1 MGLLESMSRDL
12 SKAQRISIGDVRI
25 NRLNDALY
33 DQASEEMIQGL
44 MESIKKHGQMENAIG
59 YEDKYDS
66 NGDIDGASYTLVGGN
81 TRYLAISKL
90 YEQGEGDGYINMTI
104 IEKPKNHTEELEI
117 MITNNMQR
125 KKTSEERYHEIRVM
139 EHAYEYLDVKPSG
152 TKRDW
157 IGNQLGISGR
167 YVDKLINKFNPKPV
181 EEIEEMEQ
189 VPSSNEE
196 ENVEGQTDIYDF
208 IPEEDET
215 AGDNEEN
222 SMIQEDQEEAIQEHQ
237 FTANSNNAPR
247 EREMISFIKGNI
259 RSLKRSKEIADEIGY
274 QDSISKELDE
284 IVDQLNK
291 VYEHS
296 PVLSLRIKVVRSVST
311 LIQSN
316 PGAFRKC
323 KV

>member
-59 YEDKYDS
+59 YEDKYDA
-66 NGDIDGASYTLVGGN
+66 NGNIDGASYTLVGGN

-208 IPEEDET
+208 IPEEDEI
-215 AGDNEEN
+215 AGDNEEHP
-222 SMIQEDQEEAIQEHQ
+222 MIQENQEEVIQEDQ

-284 IVDQLNK
+284 IVDQLS
-291 VYEHS
+291 EI
-296 PVLSLRIKVVRSVST
+296 LISL
-311 LIQSN
+311 QSN
-316 PGAFRKC
+316 HSDQ
-323 KV
+323 

>member
-59 YEDKYDS
+59 YEDKYDA

-247 EREMISFIKGNI
+247 EREMISLIKGNI

-284 IVDQLNK
+284 IVDQLS
-291 VYEHS
+291 EIL
-296 PVLSLRIKVVRSVST
+296 LSL
-311 LIQSN
+311 QSN
-316 PGAFRKC
+316 HSDL
-323 KV
+323 

>member
-59 YEDKYDS
+59 YEDKYDA

-125 KKTSEERYHEIRVM
+125 KKTSKERYHEIRVM

-208 IPEEDET
+208 IPEEDEI
-215 AGDNEEN
+215 AGDNEEHP
-222 SMIQEDQEEAIQEHQ
+222 MIQENQEEVIQEHQ

-284 IVDQLNK
+284 IVDQLN
-291 VYEHS
+291 EIL
-296 PVLSLRIKVVRSVST
+296 LSL
-311 LIQSN
+311 QSN
-316 PGAFRKC
+316 HSDQ
-323 KV
+323 

>member
-215 AGDNEEN
+215 AGDNEEK

-284 IVDQLNK
+284 IVDQLN
-291 VYEHS
+291 EIL
-296 PVLSLRIKVVRSVST
+296 LSL
-311 LIQSN
+311 QSN
-316 PGAFRKC
+316 HSDQ
-323 KV
+323 

>member
-12 SKAQRISIGDVRI
+12 SKAQRIAIGDVRI

-44 MESIKKHGQMENAIG
+44 MKSIKKHGQMENAIG
-59 YEDKYDS
+59 YEDKYDA
-66 NGDIDGASYTLVGGN
+66 NGNIDGASYTLVGGN

-104 IEKPKNHTEELEI
+104 IEKPRNHTEELEI

-196 ENVEGQTDIYDF
+196 ENIEGQTDIYDF

-222 SMIQEDQEEAIQEHQ
+222 SMIQEDQEEAIQDHQ

-284 IVDQLNK
+284 IVDQLS
-291 VYEHS
+291 EIL
-296 PVLSLRIKVVRSVST
+296 LSLQNNHSD
-311 LIQSN
+311 Q
-316 PGAFRKC
+316 
-323 KV
+323 

>member
-59 YEDKYDS
+59 YEDKYDA

-237 FTANSNNAPR
+237 FMANSNNAPR

-284 IVDQLNK
+284 IVDQLN
-291 VYEHS
+291 EIL
-296 PVLSLRIKVVRSVST
+296 LSL
-311 LIQSN
+311 QSN
-316 PGAFRKC
+316 HSDQ
-323 KV
+323 

>member
-237 FTANSNNAPR
+237 FTVNSNNAPR

-259 RSLKRSKEIADEIGY
+259 RSLKRSKEIANEIGY

-284 IVDQLNK
+284 IVDQLN
-291 VYEHS
+291 EIL
-296 PVLSLRIKVVRSVST
+296 LSL
-311 LIQSN
+311 QSN
-316 PGAFRKC
+316 HSDQ
-323 KV
+323 

>member
-196 ENVEGQTDIYDF
+196 NVEGQTDIYDF

-284 IVDQLNK
+284 IVDQLN
-291 VYEHS
+291 EIL
-296 PVLSLRIKVVRSVST
+296 LSL
-311 LIQSN
+311 QSN
-316 PGAFRKC
+316 HSDQ
-323 KV
+323 

>member
-59 YEDKYDS
+59 YEDKYDA
-66 NGDIDGASYTLVGGN
+66 NGNIDGASYTLVGGN

-90 YEQGEGDGYINMTI
+90 YELGKGDGYINMTI

-208 IPEEDET
+208 IPEEET

-222 SMIQEDQEEAIQEHQ
+222 SMIQEVQEEAIQDHQ

-284 IVDQLNK
+284 IVDQLS
-291 VYEHS
+291 EIL
-296 PVLSLRIKVVRSVST
+296 LSLQNNHSD
-311 LIQSN
+311 Q
-316 PGAFRKC
+316 
-323 KV
+323 

>member
-59 YEDKYDS
+59 YEDKYDA
-66 NGDIDGASYTLVGGN
+66 NGNIDGASYTLVGGN

-139 EHAYEYLDVKPSG
+139 KHAYEYLDVKPSG

-284 IVDQLNK
+284 IVDQLN
-291 VYEHS
+291 EIL
-296 PVLSLRIKVVRSVST
+296 LSL
-311 LIQSN
+311 QSN
-316 PGAFRKC
+316 HSDQ
-323 KV
+323 

>member
-59 YEDKYDS
+59 YEDKYDA

-181 EEIEEMEQ
+181 EEIEEMER

-208 IPEEDET
+208 IPEEDEI
-215 AGDNEEN
+215 AGDNEEHP
-222 SMIQEDQEEAIQEHQ
+222 MIQENQEEVIQEHQ

-284 IVDQLNK
+284 IVDQLS
-291 VYEHS
+291 EI
-296 PVLSLRIKVVRSVST
+296 LISL
-311 LIQSN
+311 QSN
-316 PGAFRKC
+316 HSDQ
-323 KV
+323 

>member
-215 AGDNEEN
+215 AGDNEKN

-284 IVDQLNK
+284 IVDQLS
-291 VYEHS
+291 EIL
-296 PVLSLRIKVVRSVST
+296 LSL
-311 LIQSN
+311 QSN
-316 PGAFRKC
+316 HSDL
-323 KV
+323 

>member
-59 YEDKYDS
+59 YEDKYDA

-181 EEIEEMEQ
+181 SEIEEMEQ

-208 IPEEDET
+208 IPEEDEI

-222 SMIQEDQEEAIQEHQ
+222 SMIQEVQEEAIQEHQ

-284 IVDQLNK
+284 IVDQLS
-291 VYEHS
+291 EIL
-296 PVLSLRIKVVRSVST
+296 LSL
-311 LIQSN
+311 QSN
-316 PGAFRKC
+316 HSDQ
-323 KV
+323 

>member
-284 IVDQLNK
+284 IVDQLN
-291 VYEHS
+291 EIL
-296 PVLSLRIKVVRSVST
+296 LSL
-311 LIQSN
+311 QS
-316 PGAFRKC
+316 KHSDQ
-323 KV
+323 

>member
-59 YEDKYDS
+59 YEDKYDA
-66 NGDIDGASYTLVGGN
+66 NGNIDGASYTLVGGN

-181 EEIEEMEQ
+181 EETEEMEQ

-196 ENVEGQTDIYDF
+196 ENIEGQTDIYDF

-222 SMIQEDQEEAIQEHQ
+222 SMIQEDQEEAIQDHQ

-284 IVDQLNK
+284 IVDQLS
-291 VYEHS
+291 EI
-296 PVLSLRIKVVRSVST
+296 LISL
-311 LIQSN
+311 QSN
-316 PGAFRKC
+316 HSDQ
-323 KV
+323 

>member
-59 YEDKYDS
+59 YEDKYDA

-90 YEQGEGDGYINMTI
+90 YELGKGDGYINMTI

-181 EEIEEMEQ
+181 EETEEMEQ

-208 IPEEDET
+208 IPEEET

-222 SMIQEDQEEAIQEHQ
+222 SMIQEVQEEAIQDHQ

-284 IVDQLNK
+284 IVDQLS
-291 VYEHS
+291 EIL
-296 PVLSLRIKVVRSVST
+296 LSLQNNHSD
-311 LIQSN
+311 Q
-316 PGAFRKC
+316 
-323 KV
+323 

>member
-59 YEDKYDS
+59 YEDKYDA

-208 IPEEDET
+208 IPEEDEI
-215 AGDNEEN
+215 AGDNEEHP
-222 SMIQEDQEEAIQEHQ
+222 MIQENQEEVIQEHQ

-259 RSLKRSKEIADEIGY
+259 RSLKRSKEVADEIGY

-284 IVDQLNK
+284 IVDQLS
-291 VYEHS
+291 EI
-296 PVLSLRIKVVRSVST
+296 LISL
-311 LIQSN
+311 QSN
-316 PGAFRKC
+316 HSDQ
-323 KV
+323 

>member
-59 YEDKYDS
+59 YEDKYDA
-66 NGDIDGASYTLVGGN
+66 NGIIDGASYTLVGGN

-284 IVDQLNK
+284 IVDQLS
-291 VYEHS
+291 EIL
-296 PVLSLRIKVVRSVST
+296 LSL
-311 LIQSN
+311 QSN
-316 PGAFRKC
+316 HSDL
-323 KV
+323 

>member
-125 KKTSEERYHEIRVM
+125 KKTSEEKYHEIRVM

-284 IVDQLNK
+284 IVDQLN
-291 VYEHS
+291 EIL
-296 PVLSLRIKVVRSVST
+296 LSL
-311 LIQSN
+311 QSN
-316 PGAFRKC
+316 HSDQ
-323 KV
+323 

>member
-59 YEDKYDS
+59 YEDKYDA
-66 NGDIDGASYTLVGGN
+66 NGNIDGASYTLVGGN

-90 YEQGEGDGYINMTI
+90 YEQGKGDGYINMTI

-139 EHAYEYLDVKPSG
+139 EHAYEYLDIKPSG

-196 ENVEGQTDIYDF
+196 DNVEGQTDIYDF
-208 IPEEDET
+208 IPEEET

-222 SMIQEDQEEAIQEHQ
+222 SMIQEVQEEAIQEHQ
-237 FTANSNNAPR
+237 FTTNSNNAPR

-284 IVDQLNK
+284 IVDQLS
-291 VYEHS
+291 EIL
-296 PVLSLRIKVVRSVST
+296 LSL
-311 LIQSN
+311 QSN
-316 PGAFRKC
+316 HSDQ
-323 KV
+323 

>member
-90 YEQGEGDGYINMTI
+90 YEQGKGDGYINMTI

-181 EEIEEMEQ
+181 EETEEMEQ

-284 IVDQLNK
+284 IVDQLN
-291 VYEHS
+291 EIL
-296 PVLSLRIKVVRSVST
+296 LSL
-311 LIQSN
+311 QSN
-316 PGAFRKC
+316 HSDQ
-323 KV
+323 

>member
-208 IPEEDET
+208 IPEEDEI

-284 IVDQLNK
+284 IVDQLS
-291 VYEHS
+291 EI
-296 PVLSLRIKVVRSVST
+296 LISL
-311 LIQSN
+311 QSN
-316 PGAFRKC
+316 HSDQ
-323 KV
+323 

>member
-59 YEDKYDS
+59 YEDKYDA
-66 NGDIDGASYTLVGGN
+66 NGNIDGASYTLVGGN

-157 IGNQLGISGR
+157 IGYQLGISGR

-284 IVDQLNK
+284 IVDQLS
-291 VYEHS
+291 EIL
-296 PVLSLRIKVVRSVST
+296 LSL
-311 LIQSN
+311 QSN
-316 PGAFRKC
+316 HSDL
-323 KV
+323 

>member
-59 YEDKYDS
+59 YEDKYDAKG
-66 NGDIDGASYTLVGGN
+66 NIDGASYTLVGGN

-181 EEIEEMEQ
+181 EETEEMEQ

-222 SMIQEDQEEAIQEHQ
+222 PMIQENQEEVIQEHP

-274 QDSISKELDE
+274 QDSISKELNE
-284 IVDQLNK
+284 IVDQLS
-291 VYEHS
+291 EIL
-296 PVLSLRIKVVRSVST
+296 LSLQNNHSD
-311 LIQSN
+311 Q
-316 PGAFRKC
+316 
-323 KV
+323 

>member
-44 MESIKKHGQMENAIG
+44 MESIKKYGQMENAIG
-59 YEDKYDS
+59 YEDKYDE

-181 EEIEEMEQ
+181 EETDEMEQ

-208 IPEEDET
+208 IPEEDDT

-222 SMIQEDQEEAIQEHQ
+222 SMIQEDQEEDIQEHQ

-284 IVDQLNK
+284 IVDQLN
-291 VYEHS
+291 EIL
-296 PVLSLRIKVVRSVST
+296 LSL
-311 LIQSN
+311 QSN
-316 PGAFRKC
+316 HSDQ
-323 KV
+323 

>member
-59 YEDKYDS
+59 YEDKYDA
-66 NGDIDGASYTLVGGN
+66 NGNIDGASYTLIGGN

-90 YEQGEGDGYINMTI
+90 YEQGKGDGYINMTI

-139 EHAYEYLDVKPSG
+139 EHAYEYLEVKPFG

-181 EEIEEMEQ
+181 EETEEMEQ

-196 ENVEGQTDIYDF
+196 DNVEGQTDIYDF
-208 IPEEDET
+208 IPEEET

-222 SMIQEDQEEAIQEHQ
+222 SMIQEVQEEAIQEHQ

-284 IVDQLNK
+284 IVDQLN
-291 VYEHS
+291 EIL
-296 PVLSLRIKVVRSVST
+296 LSL
-311 LIQSN
+311 QSN
-316 PGAFRKC
+316 HSDQ
-323 KV
+323 

>member
-1 MGLLESMSRDL
+1 MGLLESMSIDL

-284 IVDQLNK
+284 IVDQLN
-291 VYEHS
+291 EIL
-296 PVLSLRIKVVRSVST
+296 LSL
-311 LIQSN
+311 QSN
-316 PGAFRKC
+316 HSDQ
-323 KV
+323 

>member
-59 YEDKYDS
+59 YEDKYDA

-167 YVDKLINKFNPKPV
+167 YVDKLINIFNPKPV
-181 EEIEEMEQ
+181 EEIEEMEK

-208 IPEEDET
+208 IPEEDEI
-215 AGDNEEN
+215 AGDNEEHP
-222 SMIQEDQEEAIQEHQ
+222 MIQENQEEVIQEHQ

-284 IVDQLNK
+284 IVDQLS
-291 VYEHS
+291 EIL
-296 PVLSLRIKVVRSVST
+296 LSL
-311 LIQSN
+311 QSN
-316 PGAFRKC
+316 HSDL
-323 KV
+323 

>member
-59 YEDKYDS
+59 YEDKYDA

-208 IPEEDET
+208 IPEEDEI

-284 IVDQLNK
+284 IVDQLS
-291 VYEHS
+291 EIL
-296 PVLSLRIKVVRSVST
+296 LSL
-311 LIQSN
+311 QSN
-316 PGAFRKC
+316 HSDQ
-323 KV
+323 

>member
-59 YEDKYDS
+59 YEDKYDA
-66 NGDIDGASYTLVGGN
+66 NGNIDGASYTLVGGN

-90 YEQGEGDGYINMTI
+90 YEQGKGDGYINMTI

-139 EHAYEYLDVKPSG
+139 EHAYEYLEVKPFG

-181 EEIEEMEQ
+181 EETEEMEQ

-196 ENVEGQTDIYDF
+196 DNVEGQTDIYDF
-208 IPEEDET
+208 IPEEET

-222 SMIQEDQEEAIQEHQ
+222 SMIQEVQEEVIQEHQ
-237 FTANSNNAPR
+237 FTTISNNAPR

-284 IVDQLNK
+284 IVDQLS
-291 VYEHS
+291 EIL
-296 PVLSLRIKVVRSVST
+296 LSL
-311 LIQSN
+311 QSN
-316 PGAFRKC
+316 HSDQ
-323 KV
+323 

>member
-59 YEDKYDS
+59 YEDKYDA
-66 NGDIDGASYTLVGGN
+66 NGKIDGASYTLVGGN

-90 YEQGEGDGYINMTI
+90 YEQGKGDGYINMTI

-181 EEIEEMEQ
+181 EETEEMEQ

-284 IVDQLNK
+284 IVDQLS
-291 VYEHS
+291 EIL
-296 PVLSLRIKVVRSVST
+296 LSL
-311 LIQSN
+311 QSN
-316 PGAFRKC
+316 HSDQ
-323 KV
+323 

>member
-59 YEDKYDS
+59 YEDKYDE

-90 YEQGEGDGYINMTI
+90 YEQGKGDGYINMTI

-181 EEIEEMEQ
+181 EETEEMEQ

-284 IVDQLNK
+284 IVDQLS
-291 VYEHS
+291 EIL
-296 PVLSLRIKVVRSVST
+296 LSL
-311 LIQSN
+311 QSN
-316 PGAFRKC
+316 HSDQ
-323 KV
+323 

>member
-59 YEDKYDS
+59 YEDKYDA
-66 NGDIDGASYTLVGGN
+66 NGNIDGASYTLVGGN

-90 YEQGEGDGYINMTI
+90 YELGKGDGYINMTI

-181 EEIEEMEQ
+181 EETEEMEQ

-208 IPEEDET
+208 IPEEET

-222 SMIQEDQEEAIQEHQ
+222 SMIQEVQEEAIQDHQ
-237 FTANSNNAPR
+237 FTVNSNNAPR

-284 IVDQLNK
+284 IVDQLS
-291 VYEHS
+291 EIL
-296 PVLSLRIKVVRSVST
+296 LSLQNNHSD
-311 LIQSN
+311 
-316 PGAFRKC
+316 
-323 KV
+323 

>member
-284 IVDQLNK
+284 IVDQLS
-291 VYEHS
+291 EIL
-296 PVLSLRIKVVRSVST
+296 LSL
-311 LIQSN
+311 QSN
-316 PGAFRKC
+316 HSDQ
-323 KV
+323 

>member
-59 YEDKYDS
+59 YEDKYDE

-284 IVDQLNK
+284 IVDQLS
-291 VYEHS
+291 EIL
-296 PVLSLRIKVVRSVST
+296 LSL
-311 LIQSN
+311 QSN
-316 PGAFRKC
+316 HSDL
-323 KV
+323 

>member
-59 YEDKYDS
+59 YEDKYDE

-181 EEIEEMEQ
+181 EETEEMEQ

-208 IPEEDET
+208 IPEEDDT

-237 FTANSNNAPR
+237 FTTNSNNAPR

-284 IVDQLNK
+284 IVDQLS
-291 VYEHS
+291 EIL
-296 PVLSLRIKVVRSVST
+296 LSL
-311 LIQSN
+311 QSN
-316 PGAFRKC
+316 HSDQ
-323 KV
+323 

>member
-237 FTANSNNAPR
+237 FTVNSNNAPR

-284 IVDQLNK
+284 IVDQLN
-291 VYEHS
+291 EIL
-296 PVLSLRIKVVRSVST
+296 LSL
-311 LIQSN
+311 QS
-316 PGAFRKC
+316 KHSD
-323 KV
+323 

>member
-59 YEDKYDS
+59 YEDKYDA

-208 IPEEDET
+208 IPEEDEI
-215 AGDNEEN
+215 AGDNEEHP
-222 SMIQEDQEEAIQEHQ
+222 MIQENQEEVIQEHQ

-284 IVDQLNK
+284 IVDQLS
-291 VYEHS
+291 EIL
-296 PVLSLRIKVVRSVST
+296 LSL
-311 LIQSN
+311 QSN
-316 PGAFRKC
+316 HSDL
-323 KV
+323 

>member
-25 NRLNDALY
+25 NRLNVALY

-59 YEDKYDS
+59 YEDKYDA
-66 NGDIDGASYTLVGGN
+66 NGTIDGASYTLVGGN

-181 EEIEEMEQ
+181 EETEEMEQ

-215 AGDNEEN
+215 TGDNEEN

-284 IVDQLNK
+284 IVDQLS
-291 VYEHS
+291 EIL
-296 PVLSLRIKVVRSVST
+296 LSL
-311 LIQSN
+311 QSN
-316 PGAFRKC
+316 HSDQ
-323 KV
+323 